1 MKSIAHIWIC
11 LLVALAMGCHAR
23 PDAGMAAAEV
33 RVIAKPKA
41 GLTEGFARVPV
52 YDAAPVRPAAAG
64 AFEHVDY
71 SQLTDIIVWL
81 QPATTGAAIT
91 PSSLSLDIDPGNPSA
106 TVHPASVGGKVLFHN
121 RSSHAVAIYSVSDG
135 NEFELPAIAPGATG
149 EYTIRSEGM
158 IELLSDP
165 ARPPIAQLYAA
176 PSPWVARV
184 RSGRSIMF
192 NHVPPGQYQAICWHP
207 RLPGSS
213 AELTLSAGEL
223 ARSTLTVGVN
233 SLLRDQSP

>member
-1 MKSIAHIWIC
+1 MKSIAHIGAY
-11 LLVALAMGCHAR
+11 LLVTLAIGCHAR

-41 GLTEGFARVPV
+41 GLAEGFAHVPV
-52 YDAAPVRPAAAG
+52 YDAAPARPAAAG

-81 QPATTGAAIT
+81 QPETSGRASA
-91 PSSLSLDIDPGNPSA
+91 PSPISLDVDPRNPS
-106 TVHPASVGGKVLFHN
+106 TKVQPASVGGKVLFHN
-121 RSSHAVAIYSVSDG
+121 RSPHPVPLYSVSDG

-149 EYTIRSEGM
+149 EYTIRSEGL

-165 ARPPIAQLYAA
+165 AKPPIAQLYAA
-176 PSPWVARV
+176 PSPWAARV
-184 RSGRSIMF
+184 RSGQSITF
-192 NHVPPGQYQAICWHP
+192 NDVPPGQYQAICWHP

-213 AELTLSAGEL
+213 TDLTLSAGQL
-223 ARSTLTVGVN
+223 ARSTLTMGVN
-233 SLLRDQSP
+233 NLPKDQSP